1 MLLIKLA
8 SVPHLIKNVYRV
20 VTKCPSEHI
29 YCYETSVGVLSI

>member
-8 SVPHLIKNVYRV
+8 SVEYLIKNMYRGF
-20 VTKCPSEHI
+20 TKCPSEHI